1 MSSKKKKKNNNKKK
15 LRKGKIVTIGG
26 IAAIGAIVAFTVF
39 LQTENAKAQNFAA
52 AYGKIVTDSRSL
64 TQQYQ
69 DEVGKWQKKEYRNS
83 TMASKTDEYLPKF
96 QQLVDRAKNELQPTE
111 KYKNAQDFL
120 VKSLDSERQSYEHFR
135 NYLITGNPAENETST
150 QLFTQSFQ
158 DEERS
163 FAAFKAAGGPG

>member
-1 MSSKKKKKNNNKKK
+1 MSSKNRKKKRK

-26 IAAIGAIVAFTVF
+26 IAGIGAVVALVIF
-39 LQTENAKAQNFAA
+39 LQIENAKAQDFVA

-69 DEVGKWQKKEYRNS
+69 DEIGKWQKKEYSNS
-83 TMASKTDEYLPKF
+83 TMVSKTDEYLPKF
-96 QQLVDRAKNELQPTE
+96 QQLVDRARNGLQPTE
-111 KYKNAQDFL
+111 KYKSAQDYL
-120 VKSLDSERQSYEHFR
+120 IKSLDSERQSYEHFR

-150 QLFTQSFQ
+150 QSLTASFQ

-163 FAAFKAAGGPG
+163 FEAFKAAGGGSG